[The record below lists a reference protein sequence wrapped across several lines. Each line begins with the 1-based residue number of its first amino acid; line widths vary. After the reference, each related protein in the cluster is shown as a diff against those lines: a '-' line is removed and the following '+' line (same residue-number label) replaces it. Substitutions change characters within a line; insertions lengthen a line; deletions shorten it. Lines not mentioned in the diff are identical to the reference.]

1 MDWYRLTLTPEE
13 VAAGKI
19 APIKDAFASSFRAA
33 GGPRAMALFQKGNE
47 DGGADLF
54 FTPDCS
60 SFAPDLLSEIGAVP
74 SPGPALIGLDL
85 LVGHNEITYYLT
97 T

>member
-1 MDWYRLTLTPEE
+1 MDWYRLTLSPEQ

-19 APIKDAFASSFRAA
+19 PPVKEAFTSAFRAA
-33 GGPRAMALFQKGNE
+33 GGPRAMALFQKETE
-47 DGGADLF
+47 DGGVDLF
-54 FTPDCS
+54 FTPDCGR
-60 SFAPDLLSEIGAVP
+60 FASELLAEIGAAP
-74 SPGPALIGLDL
+74 CPGPPLIGLEL